1 MPPRSARLAASFP
14 AGPGLPA
21 EYLRAR
27 VSIRLY
33 GQSHGWSPCIR
44 FRKSHRIKET
54 LELEGVQETPVSQL
68 PSVRQGH
75 HSPGLQGC
83 GEVEILQVGMTLGQM
98 L

>member
-21 EYLRAR
+21 EDSRAR

-33 GQSHGWSPCIR
+33 GQSHGWSSCIR

-54 LELEGVQETPVSQL
+54 LELEGVQETPGSQL
-68 PSVRQGH
+68 HLSDRATIHLDFRV
-75 HSPGLQGC
+75 
-83 GEVEILQVGMTLGQM
+83 VVK
-98 L
+98 